1 MAMKPVQITLNEMQL
16 EQQDLLGTRD
26 SFWAVQDD
34 ENDYCV
40 ARRSVGWVG
49 DAPGWTRS
57 KGHAMLFDSE
67 ADAKAAAGTI
77 DA

>member
-1 MAMKPVQITLNEMQL
+1 MAMRTVQITLNETQL
-16 EQQDLLGTRD
+16 EQQGLPGTRD

-34 ENDYCV
+34 ENGYCIAKRPV
-40 ARRSVGWVG
+40 CWVG

-57 KGHAMLFDSE
+57 KAHAMLFDAE
-67 ADAKAAAGTI
+67 AEANVMAGTI